1 MWLNWAKHRH
11 RGLRTW
17 ILFVLEAGSKN
28 GAEVM
33 DAMQTMSQGI
43 WKPSPGSVYPMLAS
57 MSEEGLIKEVEDRR
71 YQITPQGKEEIE
83 WVARMR
89 SSKLTGREPSS
100 LGDIIGEISNNVSYL
115 EDLSKTRKGS
125 LREQSKEIS
134 DLASRLR
141 ALGEN

>member
-1 MWLNWAKHRH
+1 MWLNWTKHRH

-17 ILFVLEAGSKN
+17 ILFVLEAAPKN
-28 GAEVM
+28 GVEIM

-89 SSKLTGREPSS
+89 SSKLMGREPSS

-125 LREQSKEIS
+125 LKEQSKKIS
-134 DLASRLR
+134 DLASRLQ